1 MTMNQ
6 KILQAC
12 PLPPPLVGKLP
23 ALCPVETLSDAP
35 DQAAFLREH
44 GAEFTVLITTGTQ
57 GADKALI
64 DALPNL
70 KAICSLGV
78 GYDAIDLDAV
88 RARGVMLSNTPDVL
102 NDCVADLAM
111 GLLIDTVR
119 GISASDRHVRRG
131 DWPRVG
137 PTMPSTRVS
146 GKRLGMLGMGRVG
159 QVIARRAIGFD
170 MEIRYHTRSAKP
182 ELPWQHE
189 PSLLALAQWCDF
201 LIVACPGSPETYHLV
216 SAEVLKALG
225 PNGYLIN
232 VARGSVVDEKALVAA
247 LENSHLGGAGLDVF
261 ENEPEVPVELL
272 SNERVVVLPHVGS
285 ATRETRAAMCELV
298 LRNVERFV
306 REGSLVAPV
315 KL

>member
-1 MTMNQ
+1 MSQ

-12 PLPPPLVGKLP
+12 PLPPPLAAKLP
-23 ALCPVETLSDAP
+23 SLCQTELLSDAP
-35 DQAAFLREH
+35 DQAAFLRER
-44 GAEFTVLITTGTQ
+44 GGEFTVLITTGTQ

-70 KAICSLGV
+70 QAICSLGV

-102 NDCVADLAM
+102 NDCVADLAI
-111 GLLIDTVR
+111 GLLIDVVR

-159 QVIARRAIGFD
+159 QVIARRAIGFN
-170 MEIRYHTRSAKP
+170 MEIRYHTRTAKS

-189 PSLLALAQWCDF
+189 PSLIDLAQWCDF
-201 LIVACPGSPETYHLV
+201 LIVACPGSPETFHLV

-225 PNGYLIN
+225 PNGYLVNI
-232 VARGSVVDEKALVAA
+232 ARGSVVDEQALVAA
-247 LENSHLGGAGLDVF
+247 LESGQLGGAGLDVF
-261 ENEPEVPVELL
+261 ENEPEVPAPLL

-298 LRNVERFV
+298 LKNVERFLTK
-306 REGSLVAPV
+306 GSLVTPV
-315 KL
+315 EL